1 MPTQLLSLKVLVY
14 VTPRTWGPPSHFCQN
29 QKLCWRQL
37 KFQRL
42 WCKDVQRIKCP
53 LTYLCIE
60 VNSLYSKMSFDLTE
74 EQIYVFTLKKCQWH
88 KLIQQLWIQ
97 SCLEQSSTENRVQLK
112 LVCVQ
117 SKLAP
122 GTSPGLKLKLNLLLV
137 EWWGEIVGR
146 WSSLKSWVVS
156 WVEN

>member
-1 MPTQLLSLKVLVY
+1 MLLQEHEDHRVIFAKIRSCANVNLNF
-14 VTPRTWGPPSHFCQN
+14 RDSDG
-29 QKLCWRQL
+29 
-37 KFQRL
+37 
-42 WCKDVQRIKCP
+42 KDVQRIKCP

-74 EQIYVFTLKKCQWH
+74 EQIYVITLKKCQWH

-97 SCLEQSSTENRVQLK
+97 SCLEQSSTENRVQLI

-122 GTSPGLKLKLNLLLV
+122 GASPGLKLKLNLLLV
-137 EWWGEIVGR
+137 ERWGEIMGR